1 MRLAGLALILIL
13 TVAAG
18 PATQPAKKKPAGGE
32 RTVNAMVSSVQGQVL
47 KVSVLKKKSEVKER
61 SIRVGKNAVI
71 TLNQQPAT
79 LSALKAGENVT
90 IKMSHGVATYIDAT
104 GK

>member
-1 MRLAGLALILIL
+1 MRLACLSLVLL
-13 TVAAG
+13 VTVAAG

-32 RTVNAMVSSVQGQVL
+32 RTVHAMVSSVEGHLL

-61 SIRVGKNAVI
+61 SIRVGKDAVV

-90 IKMSHGVATYIDAT
+90 IKISHGVATHIDAT